1 MLRLLRVRNFALID
15 ELELAFTGGLNLLSG
30 ETGAG
35 KSLIVDALAL
45 IAGSKASSETI
56 RSGERRARIEAVFDT
71 PPHLDLTSIGIDPE
85 DELVLRR
92 EISSDNRNR
101 VFINSQPSTVAG
113 LRKIAPALL
122 DIHGQHEQ
130 QSLLDAR
137 RQLDLIDRAAGEAG
151 LVSTV
156 RSLFAATRE
165 LEDELASL
173 ETTEAEA
180 DRRAEQLRFER
191 DEIERAA
198 PEHGEADAL
207 RERIHALQHSE
218 KLFEAAAGGYQRL
231 YEAEGSVLEQLA
243 TLRRTLQQV
252 SRYDRRLQPILAHAD
267 AAHASVEELAFAL
280 RDYLG
285 RLDAEPGRMDR
296 LQERLS
302 RLERLH
308 RKYGPDLTAHLETV
322 IQELD
327 TIGLRNSRR
336 DDVSRR
342 LTETRTRFREA
353 AGRLGDIR
361 RSVSARLEEHV
372 TGEIQSLA
380 MPRAVF
386 RIDWEATSPRASGCE
401 ACRFVLAPNPGEA
414 AAPLAS
420 IASGGELSR
429 TMLALRTVLT
439 GHGETGT
446 LVFDEVDAG
455 IGGEAAETVGRKLKA
470 LAASYQVLCVTHVA
484 QIARFADRH
493 SRIDKR
499 VFDGRTATRVETLA
513 GEARIEELAR
523 MMSGP
528 AVTDAARRHV
538 RELLARS

>member
-1 MLRLLRVRNFALID
+1 M
-15 ELELAFTGGLNLLSG
+15 
-30 ETGAG
+30 
-35 KSLIVDALAL
+35 
-45 IAGSKASSETI
+45 I
-56 RSGERRARIEAVFDT
+56 RSGERRARIEAVFDA
-71 PPHLDLTSIGIDPE
+71 PPQLDLTSIGIDPE

-101 VFINSQPSTVAG
+101 VFINSQPSTVSG

-137 RQLDLIDRAAGEAG
+137 RQLDLIDHAAGEAG
-151 LVSTV
+151 LASRV

-165 LEDELASL
+165 LEGELASL
-173 ETTEAEA
+173 EATEAEA
-180 DRRAEQLRFER
+180 DERADQLAFQR
-191 DEIERAA
+191 DEIEQAA
-198 PEHGEADAL
+198 PEPGEAAAL
-207 RERIHALQHSE
+207 RDRIHALQHSE
-218 KLFEAAAGGYQRL
+218 KLFEAATGGYQCL
-231 YEAEGSVLEQLA
+231 YEAETSVLEQLA

-252 SRYDRRLQPILAHAD
+252 SRHDRGLQPILEQAD
-267 AAHASVEELAFAL
+267 AIGAGVEELAFAL
-280 RDYLG
+280 RDYVS
-285 RLDAEPGRMDR
+285 RLNTEPGRMDR

-336 DDVSRR
+336 DDVSQR
-342 LTETRTRFREA
+342 LAETRARFREA
-353 AGRLGDIR
+353 AERLGQAR
-361 RSVSARLEEHV
+361 RNVSARLEEHV
-372 TGEIQSLA
+372 TAEIRSLA

-386 RIDWEATSPRASGCE
+386 RIDWEATGPRASGCE
-401 ACRFVLAPNPGEA
+401 ACGFVLAPNPGEA

-429 TMLALRTVLT
+429 TMLALRTVMT

-455 IGGEAAETVGRKLKA
+455 IGGEAAEMVGRKLKA

-484 QIARFADRH
+484 QIARFADHH

-499 VFDGRTATRVETLA
+499 IADGRTTTRVETLA

-538 RELLARS
+538 RELLRRS